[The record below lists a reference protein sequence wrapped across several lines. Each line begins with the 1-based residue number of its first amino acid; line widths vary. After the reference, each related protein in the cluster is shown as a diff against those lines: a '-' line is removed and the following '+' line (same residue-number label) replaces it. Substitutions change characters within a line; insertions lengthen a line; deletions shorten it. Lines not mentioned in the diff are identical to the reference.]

1 MIHILLT
8 WLLWVGATFPATA
21 ALPQNYL
28 LTTGSVIST
37 VDTGITGLAANTK
50 AFGSGTSSGVDN
62 TDTTFIRTSGLTKN
76 IKVTIDSTAG
86 STAHNIDWTI
96 SRVFF
101 GGQAPSIGM
110 WLHFPVAANVSGC
123 SILITADNY
132 TSYFQVNLTGIQAK
146 RDGWNFFHAHKD
158 DFTVGAGSPS
168 WTSTM
173 TKMRLQCTG
182 TAATIATIYVDQNY
196 SGYYARP
203 HVVFTF
209 DDNEATLF
217 TVGQPILDA
226 KGWKATLFSQGQ
238 RIDANGYGT
247 LAQHQSWRAAGHEIY
262 NHTQT
267 HVDLTGVSAQAA
279 ADEID
284 AGYATISA
292 LGLVTSGAKHFAYP
306 FGNFNDTVKTLLRD
320 RGYQSAR
327 AVGGLTFTPYIT
339 AKGYEFDE
347 FQVEAAELNSS
358 VSLAQAKA
366 EVDQA
371 IKYGG
376 TIIFL
381 IHAFVVSSPGASSWQ
396 TSDFQAL
403 CDYIQV
409 REPQLTVLKYG
420 EWFAGHTTPR
430 RVR

>member
-1 MIHILLT
+1 MNKLWIFIGLLC
-8 WLLWVGATFPATA
+8 A
-21 ALPQNYL
+21 ASAEAGSLPQRYAVAD
-28 LTTGSVIST
+28 GAVIAT
-37 VDTGITGLAANTK
+37 INTGISGLAANTK
-50 AFGSGTSSGVDN
+50 AYGSGTSSGVDN
-62 TDTTFIRTSGLTKN
+62 TDTTFIRTSGLSKN

-123 SILITADNY
+123 TIMLTADNY
-132 TSYFQVNLTGIQAK
+132 TSYFQVNLTGIQTK

-168 WTSTM
+168 WSSTM
-173 TKMRLQCTG
+173 TKMRLQCAG
-182 TAATIATIYVDQNY
+182 TAATIATIYIDQNY

-209 DDNEATLF
+209 DDNEATIF

-247 LAQHQSWRAAGHEIY
+247 LAQHRAWRAAGHEIY
-262 NHTQT
+262 SHTQT
-267 HVDLTGVSAQAA
+267 HVNLTAVPSTQAA
-279 ADEID
+279 AEIV
-284 AGYATISA
+284 AGQSTIDR
-292 LGLVTSGAKHFAYP
+292 LGLTSPGPQCFAYP
-306 FGNFNDTVKTLLRD
+306 FGNFNDTIKGILRAA
-320 RGYQSAR
+320 GFVCAR
-327 AVGGLTFTPYIT
+327 AVGGTSVTPYLTI
-339 AKGYEFDE
+339 KGYEFDE
-347 FQVEAAELNSS
+347 YQIEAIDLNNG
-358 VSLAQAKA
+358 VTLAQAQD

-376 TIIFL
+376 TVVFL
-381 IHAFVVSSPGASSWQ
+381 VHAFVASSPGASSWV

-403 CDYIQV
+403 CSYIQAREALVTV
-409 REPQLTVLKYG
+409 RPFG
-420 EWFAGHTTPR
+420 NWFAGHVYPR
-430 RVR
+430 RSR